1 MVLERGTPVECE
13 ELIRFYTKD
22 KVTNALLKE
31 IKYLPDHII
40 SSTCNYFGFQKED
53 IACYTRMQS

>member
-40 SSTCNYFGFQKED
+40 SSACKYFGFQK
-53 IACYTRMQS
+53 